1 MTPQQ
6 PQEFAALL
14 IQKLEAV
21 KRDRESEEKLLRIV
35 AEVSEMFSFW
45 TVFTFKNKTHLVI
58 SNRGIVRPV
67 GWTSLAHK
75 VHVSDLEMNAQL
87 VFWPKPCPKSLR
99 QMKQIRNQFSVILGW
114 FKSDFIVFVFF
125 QCRMFYFTL
134 TDNHVQRIW
143 ADQTPLRSPGA
154 PSPRPWS
161 PENRRRLPPNV
172 VANPTKTSGPPIMSS
187 SAYSAGYFQRSSV
200 HHRRKDKV
208 RLYFFYFNWIL
219 IQDLFSSSFRISKK
233 DRPTLQILVP
243 FSIKVTVEEKIELT
257 FPSRNRFL
265 ILAVLVWRRLLE
277 ELVVPSVA
285 RNLNTIVSMTVVSA
299 CIQILILVH

>member
-1 MTPQQ
+1 M
-6 PQEFAALL
+6 
-14 IQKLEAV
+14 
-21 KRDRESEEKLLRIV
+21 
-35 AEVSEMFSFW
+35 
-45 TVFTFKNKTHLVI
+45 
-58 SNRGIVRPV
+58 RPV

-99 QMKQIRNQFSVILGW
+99 QMKQIRNQFSVIFSGW
-114 FKSDFIVFVFF
+114 FKSQISSFLQFF

-208 RLYFFYFNWIL
+208 RLLFIFQLDL
-219 IQDLFSSSFRISKK
+219 IEDFIFLLLGYRKRIDLLCRFWCH
-233 DRPTLQILVP
+233 
-243 FSIKVTVEEKIELT
+243 
-257 FPSRNRFL
+257 SRSR
-265 ILAVLVWRRLLE
+265 WQWKR
-277 ELVVPSVA
+277 
-285 RNLNTIVSMTVVSA
+285 
-299 CIQILILVH
+299 

>member
-1 MTPQQ
+1 
-6 PQEFAALL
+6 
-14 IQKLEAV
+14 
-21 KRDRESEEKLLRIV
+21 
-35 AEVSEMFSFW
+35 
-45 TVFTFKNKTHLVI
+45 
-58 SNRGIVRPV
+58 
-67 GWTSLAHK
+67 
-75 VHVSDLEMNAQL
+75 
-87 VFWPKPCPKSLR
+87 
-99 QMKQIRNQFSVILGW
+99 
-114 FKSDFIVFVFF
+114 
-125 QCRMFYFTL
+125 MFYFTL

-243 FSIKVTVEEKIELT
+243 FSIKVTAEEKIELT

-265 ILAVLVWRRLLE
+265 ILAVLV
-277 ELVVPSVA
+277 
-285 RNLNTIVSMTVVSA
+285 
-299 CIQILILVH
+299 

>member
-35 AEVSEMFSFW
+35 AEVSEMFSFS

-99 QMKQIRNQFSVILGW
+99 QMKQIRNQFSVILG
-114 FKSDFIVFVFF
+114 
-125 QCRMFYFTL
+125 
-134 TDNHVQRIW
+134 
-143 ADQTPLRSPGA
+143 
-154 PSPRPWS
+154 
-161 PENRRRLPPNV
+161 
-172 VANPTKTSGPPIMSS
+172 
-187 SAYSAGYFQRSSV
+187 
-200 HHRRKDKV
+200 
-208 RLYFFYFNWIL
+208 
-219 IQDLFSSSFRISKK
+219 
-233 DRPTLQILVP
+233 
-243 FSIKVTVEEKIELT
+243 
-257 FPSRNRFL
+257 
-265 ILAVLVWRRLLE
+265 
-277 ELVVPSVA
+277 
-285 RNLNTIVSMTVVSA
+285 
-299 CIQILILVH
+299 